1 LTNRLNA
8 TPVARD
14 MHLYSDSNCLE
25 IYCWTQGVC
34 WMCLRCFKRDAFS
47 DAGTRRGF

>member
-25 IYCWTQGVC
+25 IYCWTLLDVSAV
-34 WMCLRCFKRDAFS
+34 F
-47 DAGTRRGF
+47 